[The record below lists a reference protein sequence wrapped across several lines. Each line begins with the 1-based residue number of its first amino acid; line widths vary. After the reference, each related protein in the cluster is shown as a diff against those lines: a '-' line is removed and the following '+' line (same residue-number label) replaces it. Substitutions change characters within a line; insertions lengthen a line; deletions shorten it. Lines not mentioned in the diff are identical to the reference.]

1 MKMMKSL
8 FQKGNWIPF
17 LMVLSFALGSLSV
30 SAQAPTVFARC
41 IFMKVGLGN
50 EEAFL
55 KTYKENF
62 KPANKIRQQNGKIT
76 GWGLYRIHFTG
87 SNDEYNYVTIHYY
100 DSWEKTEGNDNWLEL
115 MKAANPKGDAAALL
129 SKAGSL
135 RSIVRESLYLSTDAT
150 SSDSAH
156 PSKYFEIDYMKLKDG
171 MASEY
176 VKTEKEIWK
185 PLHQVLVNDGKR
197 SVWALW
203 SLIMPGGSSRSH
215 DYVTANGFPSYK
227 QMAGDNYEEAFKKA
241 HPGKDMQAEF
251 DKTLKTRDLVRSE
264 IWELVD
270 SL

>member
-8 FQKGNWIPF
+8 FRKGNGIPF

-30 SAQAPTVFARC
+30 SAQSPTVFARC
-41 IFMKVGLGN
+41 IYMKVDPAN

-76 GWGLYRIHFTG
+76 NWGLYRIHFTG
-87 SNDEYNYVTIHYY
+87 SGDEYNFVTIHYY
-100 DSWEKTEGNDNWLEL
+100 DAWEKTEGNDNWIEL
-115 MKAANPKGDAAALL
+115 MKAANPKGDAAAIL

-135 RSIVRESLYLSTDAT
+135 RSIVRQSLYLRTDAT
-150 SSDSAH
+150 SSDSAP
-156 PSKYFEIDYMKLKDG
+156 PSNYFEIEYMKVKDG
-171 MASEY
+171 MAAEY

-197 SVWALW
+197 SSWSLW
-203 SLIMPGGSSRSH
+203 SLVIPGGTGRSH
-215 DYVTANGFPSYK
+215 EYATGNGFSSYK

-241 HPGKDMQAEF
+241 HPGKDMQATL
-251 DKTLKTRDLVRSE
+251 DKTEKTRDLVRSE
-264 IWELVD
+264 IWEVVD